1 MVSEN
6 FGNLKYISCNM
17 KKSIKNQLLKSLFL
31 ALISIPLAASAA
43 VPARTWTKPVLW
55 TLDEEVSMYFDMS
68 GTAFTDGQDIYMWA
82 WQPSEPDAGN
92 WTNSS
97 DFAKLK
103 YEGNMIWS
111 KTFTP
116 TLYFNKTMAQLAT
129 FDNYFWM
136 LLKSKD
142 GSTVCEAFNIVCPRA
157 EIGTFTS
164 SGVSVK
170 AYPTNF
176 DITTPVTILVNISK
190 AYVDGVQGTLAGS
203 DSIYMQSGLN
213 NFLGASVDVNTT
225 DQASLI
231 KTKMKKVGTNT
242 FKIDLIPYQYFGVG
256 QDFLFD
262 NFVFNIWTKTG
273 KKGTDANNKP
283 FLLGNTNTPLVS
295 YFPQK
300 FCQYDILTITRIN
313 NEKSASGLTYTITA
327 GTKTI
332 SGQFSGTTAAMKT
345 YINLGDKIG
354 NEPSLTQMN
363 LIINVVSGSKS
374 IEVYNANL
382 PLVPLSEL
390 Q

>member
-1 MVSEN
+1 
-6 FGNLKYISCNM
+6 M
-17 KKSIKNQLLKSLFL
+17 KKSIVNKPFKSLLFVLIFL
-31 ALISIPLAASAA
+31 PMVSFAAI
-43 VPARTWTKPVLW
+43 PARTWTKPLLW
-55 TLDEEVSMYFDMS
+55 TLDEEITWYFDMS

-111 KTFTP
+111 KTLTP
-116 TLYFNKTMAQLAT
+116 TTYFNKTIAQLAT

-142 GSTVCEAFNIVCPRA
+142 GSTVSEAFNIVCPRA
-157 EIGTFTS
+157 EIGTFIS
-164 SGVSVK
+164 SGVAVK

-190 AYVDGVQGTLAGS
+190 AYVDGTQGVLAGS
-203 DSIYMQSGLN
+203 DSIYIQSGLN
-213 NFLGASVDVNTT
+213 NFLGASVDVNLT
-225 DQASLI
+225 DPTSLLN
-231 KTKMKKVGTNT
+231 TKMKKVGTNT
-242 FKIDLIPYQYFGVG
+242 FKIDLTPYQYFSVA
-256 QDFLFD
+256 QDFTFD
-262 NFVFNIWTKTG
+262 NFVFYIWSKNG

-313 NEKSASGLTYTITA
+313 NEKSATGLTYTVTA
-327 GTKTI
+327 GSKTF
-332 SGQFSGTTAAMKT
+332 SGQFSGTTASMKT
-345 YINLGDKIG
+345 YINLGEQIG

-363 LIINVVSGSKS
+363 LKINVVSGSNS
-374 IEVYNANL
+374 IEVYNTNL
-382 PLVPLSEL
+382 PIVPLSEL